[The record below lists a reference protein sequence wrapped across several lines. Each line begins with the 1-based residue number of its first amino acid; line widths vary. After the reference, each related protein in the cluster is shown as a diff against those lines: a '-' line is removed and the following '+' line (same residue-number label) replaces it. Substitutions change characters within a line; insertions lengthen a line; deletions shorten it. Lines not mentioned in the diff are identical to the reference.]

1 MKRHGHLFEKITDI
15 DNIRH
20 AIWKSSE
27 GKRNQKRVRE
37 ILDNDLHYAYKI
49 QQMLVDKTYSPYR
62 SEEKKIFDN
71 SNLKERVINK
81 PAYYPDQIVQWALML
96 VLEPVMMRGMYHY
109 NCGSIPGRGASFGQ
123 KAVRKW
129 MKKDRKNTKYC
140 LKMDIKKFYPSVKGH
155 ILKREIRRK
164 VKDNDCLWLID
175 TIIDQEEG
183 LPIGFYTS
191 QWFSNFVL
199 ERLDHFIKQ
208 TLGVTYYVRYVDDLV
223 LFGRNKRQLHR
234 MRQAVMSFLGDF
246 ELTIKDNW
254 QVFHTKHRPVDF
266 LGFRFYTTHTTL
278 RRRNAL
284 RIRRRVQKIRKKG
297 RLTFRDACA
306 VISYWGWVRKSNS
319 YRFYQKYIRPFVT
332 IKQCKRKVSD
342 HARAKV
348 WGAAGRQTQIC
359 TA

>member
-1 MKRHGHLFEKITDI
+1 MKRHGHLFEKITHI
-15 DNIRH
+15 DNIRL

-27 GKRNQKRVRE
+27 GKRKQKRVKE
-37 ILDNDLHYAYKI
+37 ILDNDLHYAHKI
-49 QQMLVDKTYSPYR
+49 QRMLIEKTYRPYR

-71 SNLKERVINK
+71 SNLKERIINK
-81 PAYYPDQIVQWALML
+81 PAYYPDQIIQWALML

-109 NCGSIPGRGASFGQ
+109 NCGSIPGRGTSFGQ

-129 MKKDRKNTKYC
+129 MTKDRKNTKYC

-164 VKDNDCLWLID
+164 VKDLDCLWLID
-175 TIIDQEEG
+175 AIIDQEEG

-223 LFGRNKRQLHR
+223 LFGRNKKQLHR
-234 MRQAVMSFLGDF
+234 VRQAVMTFLVDF
-246 ELTIKDNW
+246 ELAIKENW
-254 QVFHTKHRPVDF
+254 QVFKTACRPVDF
-266 LGFRFYTTHTTL
+266 LGYRFYPTHTTL

-284 RIRRRVQKIRKKG
+284 RIRRRVQKIRRKG
-297 RLTFRDACA
+297 HLTFKDACA
-306 VISYWGWVRKSNS
+306 IISYWGWVKKSNS
-319 YRFYQKYIRPFVT
+319 YLFYQKYIKPFVT
-332 IKQCKRKVSD
+332 IKQCKRKVSE
-342 HARAKV
+342 HARAKIRGV
-348 WGAAGRQTQIC
+348 AGR
-359 TA
+359 APHLRAA